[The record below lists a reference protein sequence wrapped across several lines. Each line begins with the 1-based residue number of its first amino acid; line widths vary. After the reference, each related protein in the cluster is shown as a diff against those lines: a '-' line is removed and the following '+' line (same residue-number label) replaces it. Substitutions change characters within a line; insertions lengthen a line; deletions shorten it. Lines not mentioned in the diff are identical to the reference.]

1 MTTATIIE
9 KIDHLL
15 EDDNNFTTRTGLRF
29 MTTVMREALELI
41 GEASDSKNSINTR
54 LTNLETAL
62 TEFLQLQKQRR
73 EKDESERSKWRWVI
87 ITPMAGYVLIELL
100 KWVFR

>member
-1 MTTATIIE
+1 
-9 KIDHLL
+9 
-15 EDDNNFTTRTGLRF
+15 
-29 MTTVMREALELI
+29 LELI